1 MLDAM
6 PVEVLCIRSRMALG
20 VCNLFERS
28 GKFRSGS
35 GIISDPISLLFFVKK
50 ERKI

>member
-20 VCNLFERS
+20 VYNLVDGSVINLNPDQGNLF
-28 GKFRSGS
+28 GS
-35 GIISDPISLLFFVKK
+35 NLVIF
-50 ERKI
+50 

>member
-1 MLDAM
+1 M

-28 GKFRSGS
+28 GK
-35 GIISDPISLLFFVKK
+35 I
-50 ERKI
+50 